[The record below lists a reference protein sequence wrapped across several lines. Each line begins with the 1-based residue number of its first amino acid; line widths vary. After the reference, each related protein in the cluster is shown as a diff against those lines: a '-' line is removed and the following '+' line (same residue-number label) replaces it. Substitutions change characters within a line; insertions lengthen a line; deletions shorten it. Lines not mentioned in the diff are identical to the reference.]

1 MFHEIKSKI
10 IIIKRSCDNFLVSNQ
25 CFHFCR
31 FFKERILV
39 HVPSRR
45 PSINDILS
53 SQWINNQ
60 NIVLESAIAPTTTKS
75 SSSKQT
81 KKFHWFSPKRVVHSN
96 TDSSQSETH
105 FVQLFFNTKR
115 ANSVLDTS
123 FLHPI
128 NVSACPD
135 EANNVT
141 IEKTVKIRHRS
152 IFGNSSLKKKIG
164 PMETKNNN
172 NTKSNLLTGNRTT
185 NASIDDKISISNAE
199 HIQSLRKTV
208 ESSSKQHSISNTTD
222 DGDDDEEQGQFVMAP
237 SDTNSLNL
245 LHPHEVEAR
254 TILEKLG
261 ITNEMLLRSIES
273 GPRSDIIGAYR
284 IIIHRLQRRTFLA
297 KQHEIIIPEPPLIQR
312 PKTERT
318 CAIL

>member
-1 MFHEIKSKI
+1 M
-10 IIIKRSCDNFLVSNQ
+10 
-25 CFHFCR
+25 
-31 FFKERILV
+31 

-75 SSSKQT
+75 SSSKHT
-81 KKFHWFSPKRVVHSN
+81 KKFHWFSPKRIVHSN
-96 TDSSQSETH
+96 IDSSQSETH

-115 ANSVLDTS
+115 ANSVLDTN

-128 NVSACPD
+128 NVSVCTD
-135 EANNVT
+135 DVNNT
-141 IEKTVKIRHRS
+141 TNEKTVKIRRRS
-152 IFGNSSLKKKIG
+152 LFGNSSLKKKIG

-172 NTKSNLLTGNRTT
+172 TKSNLLANNRTT
-185 NASIDDKISISNAE
+185 NATIDDKNSILNAE

-208 ESSSKQHSISNTTD
+208 ESSSKQHSLSTTTD
-222 DGDDDEEQGQFVMAP
+222 DGNDDEEQGQFVMAP
-237 SDTNSLNL
+237 SDSNNLNL
-245 LHPHEVEAR
+245 LHPHEAEAR
-254 TILEKLG
+254 KILEKLG
-261 ITNEMLLRSIES
+261 ITSEMLFRSIES